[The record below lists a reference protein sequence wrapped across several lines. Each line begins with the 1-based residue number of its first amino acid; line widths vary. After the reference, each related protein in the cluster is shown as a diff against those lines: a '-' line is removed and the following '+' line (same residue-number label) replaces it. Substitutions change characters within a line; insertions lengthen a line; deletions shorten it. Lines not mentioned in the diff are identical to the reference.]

1 MLRYRQ
7 NRIVESRLT
16 LPVVAV
22 ATLILWCVVLCF
34 KDFALEEVLPKLGI
48 LSLSTYLMM
57 LLNNENALIRIYSR
71 MVSCMFLL
79 ISTSAIFNIISLRA
93 ALCQLGFIIMISLLF
108 KSYQDRSSTGLTFY
122 AFLCLGLISM
132 VYIKV
137 LYLVPFLW
145 VMMITFLMSFS
156 IGTISASV
164 LGVLTP
170 YWFVGCIALV
180 MKDSTWFEEHFAQ
193 IFTFSTDISE
203 LSVNE
208 VILFTVLFVFG
219 VLGAIHFILFNYQD
233 KIRTRLFYYLLI
245 ELSVLIG
252 VMTLLQP
259 CDSEFLLP
267 ILIVTVS
274 PLIAHFV
281 SLTHSRL
288 SNITFHLLILAILY
302 CIVFNLWT
310 PSLTF

>member
-7 NRIVESRLT
+7 NRIVGSRFT

-22 ATLILWCVVLCF
+22 ATLILWVVVLLF
-34 KDFALEEVLPKLGI
+34 KDFALEDALPKLGI

-71 MVSCMFLL
+71 MMSCLFLL
-79 ISTSAIFNIISLRA
+79 INTSAIFNIISLRA
-93 ALCQLGFIIMISLLF
+93 ALCQLGFIVMISLLF

-132 VYIKV
+132 VYTKV

-145 VMMITFLMSFS
+145 LMMLTLLMSFS
-156 IGTISASV
+156 FGTVSASV

-170 YWFVGCIALV
+170 YWFVGCISLIRRDA
-180 MKDSTWFEEHFAQ
+180 SWIEEHFAQ
-193 IFTFSTDISE
+193 IYSFSTDLSE
-203 LSVNE
+203 LSINE
-208 VILFTVLFVFG
+208 IILFSVLIMFG
-219 VLGAIHFILFNYQD
+219 VLGTVHLILYNYQD

-245 ELSVLIG
+245 ELSVILA
-252 VMTLLQP
+252 VATLLQP

-267 ILIVTVS
+267 MLIVTVC

-288 SNITFHLLILAILY
+288 SNITFHLVILVILY

-310 PSLTF
+310 PLLTF